1 MKVKFICLILASV
14 IAVSGCTTGELYGAA
29 QRLKNG
35 SQVQENILQ
44 QSLFSR
50 GDEAGS
56 MLAVSGIELPVSQTR
71 IFVNRTGYDAVDVKK
86 IVFSGDGY
94 GDTYDIVRQEDREI
108 VYTGKI
114 PQAAYDVNTGN
125 YVSIADFSEFT
136 DTGKYYIETAVVGQS
151 YPFTITDDAYS
162 SLFLNI
168 VKNISSEVVIEDAD
182 GVCDASFGMN
192 VIMYAMQCNGELF
205 ETTYGLMEETDRK
218 IVEQLLYVADMLI
231 SKQQNDGSLYG
242 DYEATAAFCGIIS
255 MCRTNFGKYAED
267 VDRTYEKAVDKA
279 WSWIEANK
287 ANSSEKKAA
296 KFYAAAQM
304 FNSGN
309 DEIYREISEQYINE
323 KESNYSE
330 DSFTFYGTLAYM
342 GAKSEVDRD
351 LCTYIMMDMVERT
364 ETICDDVAKDKL
376 FNVGTD
382 LIGDNMSNMLH
393 LCFINYLV
401 PSREYTDMIE
411 NIIQYIGGFNGTGT
425 CYIGEDGIWKIIPDN
440 ENKSFEW
447 TGIMLFAISDLMTEE

>member
-1 MKVKFICLILASV
+1 
-14 IAVSGCTTGELYGAA
+14 
-29 QRLKNG
+29 
-35 SQVQENILQ
+35 
-44 QSLFSR
+44 
-50 GDEAGS
+50 
-56 MLAVSGIELPVSQTR
+56 
-71 IFVNRTGYDAVDVKK
+71 
-86 IVFSGDGY
+86 
-94 GDTYDIVRQEDREI
+94 
-108 VYTGKI
+108 
-114 PQAAYDVNTGN
+114 
-125 YVSIADFSEFT
+125 
-136 DTGKYYIETAVVGQS
+136 
-151 YPFTITDDAYS
+151 
-162 SLFLNI
+162 
-168 VKNISSEVVIEDAD
+168 
-182 GVCDASFGMN
+182 
-192 VIMYAMQCNGELF
+192 
-205 ETTYGLMEETDRK
+205 
-218 IVEQLLYVADMLI
+218 MLI

-425 CYIGEDGIWKIIPDN
+425 CYIGEDGIWKIIPDI